1 VISHF
6 PFVRILTFKIVICQ
20 TLKASVLLCNQAS
33 LSLIKISVITSQY
46 LLRVKPETSEEAS
59 CSHYLGSSR
68 YFIVTK
74 KDKHPVEAGDEAREG
89 RFTPR
94 LRSSYE
100 G

>member
-74 KDKHPVEAGDEAREG
+74 KDKGANILLWQGMRLGKGDSPLG
-89 RFTPR
+89 
-94 LRSSYE
+94 
-100 G
+100 

>member
-6 PFVRILTFKIVICQ
+6 PFIRILTFKIVICQ

-74 KDKHPVEAGDEAREG
+74 KDKGENILLWQGMRLGKGDSPLG
-89 RFTPR
+89 
-94 LRSSYE
+94 
-100 G
+100 

>member
-6 PFVRILTFKIVICQ
+6 PFIRILTFKIVICQ

-74 KDKHPVEAGDEAREG
+74 KDKGANILLRQGMRLGKGDSPLG
-89 RFTPR
+89 
-94 LRSSYE
+94 
-100 G
+100 